1 MTKWFKAKRHTGFD
15 KDKSV
20 ESNLRT
26 MYRNT
31 AKSLTPHKKWLRV
44 GRQALALA
52 NVSTDSATVK
62 KAKAVSKRAF
72 EKAKRA
78 RKK

>member
-15 KDKSV
+15 KDKSI
-20 ESNLRT
+20 ESNLRI

-31 AKSLTPHKKWLRV
+31 AKSLSRQKRWLRV

-52 NVSTDSATVK
+52 NVSTDPATVK

-72 EKAKRA
+72 EKL
-78 RKK
+78 KKVKTK